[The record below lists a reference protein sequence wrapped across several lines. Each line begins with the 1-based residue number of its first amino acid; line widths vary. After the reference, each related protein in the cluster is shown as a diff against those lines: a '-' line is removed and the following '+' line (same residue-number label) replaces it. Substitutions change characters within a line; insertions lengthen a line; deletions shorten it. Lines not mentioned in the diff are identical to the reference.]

1 MLNSLRFRL
10 PALFLAGIA
19 LAGLVT
25 SLIALR
31 LFQDFTRTES
41 TQELRQEARGL
52 ADLYAEWAVRALDE
66 DKAAPT
72 FAASK
77 LEAATGDRLF
87 EVVLAP
93 SFLDDF
99 DQDSGLTRLSRADVG
114 VPLSTDRVVTFEFE
128 PPGEDRSYLAAAYPI
143 QLGGAKGVTFSIL
156 IVAKPKAELRETW
169 ITLLSRLAIAFLVG
183 LVIVGILALYLSR
196 RITKPVLALS
206 KAMDQVAEG
215 RRDVDVPPVRGGGEI
230 AHLTERF
237 REMTT
242 RIAEAE
248 ELERNFLMSVSH
260 ELRTP
265 LTAIRGHVAALRE
278 GVVTDPEAAEESL
291 EIIAAEAERLGRL
304 VGDVLDLA
312 KLDAH
317 RFTVLTEEVDMGRLL
332 ERAYSTFS
340 EEARNRGIEYT
351 QELDGA
357 PVIVSDGDRVLQIIS
372 NLLSNA
378 FRWTPDG
385 GRIDLELSSAN
396 GTVTVDVADTGPG
409 HRTGGARTDLQTVLV
424 SRRTRDGTRASDRAG
439 ACDGARRPD
448 RAGQRGGEGEPLPA
462 RPAEAPVDLAG
473 VAERDVRRVL
483 GGVLDHCVLDTLE
496 PVADAL
502 PAGRDEVDE
511 QAEVVDAR
519 MPLGED
525 VALEPLE
532 PANRLV
538 QQAAD
543 LGQIAGDRKHFG
555 A

>member
-1 MLNSLRFRL
+1 M
-10 PALFLAGIA
+10 
-19 LAGLVT
+19 
-25 SLIALR
+25 
-31 LFQDFTRTES
+31 
-41 TQELRQEARGL
+41 
-52 ADLYAEWAVRALDE
+52 
-66 DKAAPT
+66 
-72 FAASK
+72 
-77 LEAATGDRLF
+77 
-87 EVVLAP
+87 
-93 SFLDDF
+93 
-99 DQDSGLTRLSRADVG
+99 
-114 VPLSTDRVVTFEFE
+114 
-128 PPGEDRSYLAAAYPI
+128 
-143 QLGGAKGVTFSIL
+143 
-156 IVAKPKAELRETW
+156 
-169 ITLLSRLAIAFLVG
+169 
-183 LVIVGILALYLSR
+183 
-196 RITKPVLALS
+196 LALS

-230 AHLTERF
+230 GHLTERF

-242 RIAEAE
+242 RLAEAE

-396 GTVTVDVADTGPG
+396 GTVTVDIADTGPG
-409 HRTGGARTDLQTVLV
+409 IGSRGARAHLPAVLV
-424 SRRTRDGTRASDRAG
+424 ARRARHRARASDRAR
-439 ACDGARRPD
+439 ARDGARRPD
-448 RAGQRGGEGEPLPA
+448 RAGQRGGEGKPLPA
-462 RPAEAPVDLAG
+462 RPAEAAVALALAG
-473 VAERDVRRVL
+473 VAERDVL
-483 GGVLDHCVLDTLE
+483 GRGSAAFSSMVFSTRSSRSLT
-496 PVADAL
+496 PFQ
-502 PAGRDEVDE
+502 PGRDEIDE
-511 QAEVVDAR
+511 QGKVVDAR
-519 MPLGED
+519 VPLGED
-525 VALEPLE
+525 VSLEPLE

-543 LGQIAGDRKHFG
+543 LREVATDRQHFG
-555 A
+555 PQAVVHCGADLLRQRSLELRCRLGESLDLCPRALQSRLDLGRCHPARGRFRDPGLGPLECLFVHGPEDSVPTGWRRQFSITTSRRS